1 MAEKRTVRRRTPT
14 LEDVL
19 TPSVVTGG
27 GFPLGGVMEDVDD
40 TLRSGARGLEDL
52 IRGMTPQTPLDF
64 ALEFGLPMLPGSG
77 RLASQVGRRWDE
89 VLQALDD
96 TAVGDLYDAI
106 LRRLPTSPPPDVI
119 GSHVESITDIGGDL
133 PNRGISRT
141 NQGFNPEAR
150 SIQGGSGRPTGLGDP
165 RSDLLAQPR
174 FGPRVPRD
182 QQGWYRRPNP
192 THIEQLEQDV
202 AQARRRGSDAVTER
216 LRRRQ
221 EAGTPGLG
229 PLDRR
234 PVDQPGALPKDLGS
248 IIPESV
254 GAVNPNAM
262 GRMPG
267 FRNRLGPLHSW
278 SDVPLLTPNERQKM
292 GLEFLDGMRWIERE
306 APYPLDR
313 GYGGR
318 LRDGPRFRRD
328 QHGQLIRKARK
339 PGLGPYTV
347 HPIRRR
353 R

>member
-89 VLQALDD
+89 ILQALDD

-119 GSHVESITDIGGDL
+119 GSYVESTTDIGGDL

-150 SIQGGSGRPTGLGDP
+150 SIQGGSGRPTGLGNPWDDV
-165 RSDLLAQPR
+165 RAQPR
-174 FGPRVPRD
+174 VGPRVRRD
-182 QQGWYRRPNP
+182 QQGWGRDPNP
-192 THIEQLEQDV
+192 THIEQLARDS
-202 AQARRRGSDAVTER
+202 ARGRRRGRAADPATER

-234 PVDQPGALPKDLGS
+234 PADKPGALPKDLGS

-254 GAVNPNAM
+254 GAVNPNDM
-262 GRMPG
+262 RRMPG
-267 FRNRLGPLHSW
+267 VRNRLGPLHPW

-306 APYPLDR
+306 APYPFDR

-318 LRDGPRFRRD
+318 LRD
-328 QHGQLIRKARK
+328 GQLIRKARK